1 MHGWDVVLELITILA
16 SAIVAGALFDRIRLG
31 STVGYILAGVL
42 IGPKALGLVQNQDT
56 VNGLAEFGIAL
67 VLFATGLEFSL
78 LRLKKLG
85 TGILLAGIA
94 QILFCIIVFAG
105 IATATG
111 LHMPAAFAVGAVA
124 SVSSTVIILRTLRER
139 GELDATHGK
148 ISFGILLIQD
158 IALVPLALFVTSL
171 NASGGLNKN
180 ISELTSAAGLF
191 VLVTLMFLLVI
202 TRLVPRA
209 LNSRVM
215 ATSRELPILIGL
227 VTCIGAAW
235 AAHTVGISASLGAF
249 IAGLLLAETP
259 PAHRIRSDIAPFRAL
274 FGTVFFVSV
283 GMLADAT
290 WIGQHLPIV
299 FGGLALLLGGKVL
312 ANFIAIRMFK
322 RITIAA
328 AASAIVL
335 AQVGEL
341 GFILIQIAAN
351 GNVISVDQQQMLTA
365 VAILSMIL
373 SPLLARSAP
382 KASRFICTHIVRA
395 RTLAEEARNEERES
409 FRDHFVVVGMGTAG
423 KTVASMLAEAQY
435 LVVAVDND
443 PKLHRTHKGNGIVI
457 VTGDATQYELMEEL
471 HLNDARALILAIPD
485 HQAASLS
492 ISLARQLAP
501 SLPIVVR
508 SRNHAFQDLLS
519 EAGATIV
526 VGEEALL
533 GRRLGELAV
542 KQSTGK
548 EDIEL
553 ESAF

>member
-16 SAIVAGALFDRIRLG
+16 SAIVAGAIFERIRLG
-31 STVGYILAGVL
+31 ATIGYILAGII
-42 IGPKALGLVQNQDT
+42 IGPKALGLVQNQET

-67 VLFATGLEFSL
+67 VLFATGLEFSI

-85 TGILLAGIA
+85 TGVLYAGIA
-94 QILFCIIVFAG
+94 QLLFCIIVFAG
-105 IATATG
+105 IATAMG
-111 LHMPAAFAVGAVA
+111 QPMPAAFAIGAIA
-124 SVSSTVIILRTLRER
+124 SVSSTVIIIRILRER

-158 IALVPLALFVTSL
+158 VALVPLALLVTAL
-171 NASGGLNKN
+171 GNTGGLTKN
-180 ISELTSAAGLF
+180 LSELTSAAGLF
-191 VLVTLMFLLVI
+191 VLVIILFLLVV

-209 LNSRVM
+209 LDSRVM

-227 VTCIGAAW
+227 VTCVGAAW
-235 AAHTVGISASLGAF
+235 AAHTVGVSASLGAF

-259 PAHRIRSDIAPFRAL
+259 TAHRIRSDIAPFRAL

-290 WIGQHLPIV
+290 WIFQHLGWV
-299 FGGLALLLGGKVL
+299 LGALAMLLLGKVL
-312 ANFIAIRMFK
+312 ANFIAIRLFK

-341 GFILIQIAAN
+341 GFILIQIASV
-351 GNVISVDQQQMLTA
+351 GKVITPDVQQLLTA
-365 VAILSMIL
+365 VGILSMML
-373 SPLLARSAP
+373 SPLLVRSAP
-382 KASRFICTHIVRA
+382 RASRFICTHVVRA
-395 RTLAEEARNEERES
+395 RKLVQEAQNEEREA
-409 FRDHFVVVGMGTAG
+409 FHDHFVVVGMGTAG
-423 KTVASMLAEAQY
+423 KTVAAMLTEAQY
-435 LVVAVDND
+435 MVVAVDND
-443 PKLHRTHKGNGIVI
+443 PKLHRTYKGSGTVI

-485 HQAASLS
+485 HRAASLS

-501 SLPIVVR
+501 DLPIVVR
-508 SRNHAFQDLLS
+508 SRNHAFQELLT
-519 EAGATIV
+519 EAGATVV

-542 KQSTGK
+542 RQATGK
-548 EDIEL
+548 QDPEL
-553 ESAF
+553 PGY

>member
-16 SAIVAGALFDRIRLG
+16 SAIVAGALFERIRLG
-31 STVGYILAGVL
+31 ATIGYILAGIL
-42 IGPKALGLVQNQDT
+42 IGPKALGLVQNQET

-67 VLFATGLEFSL
+67 VLFATGLEFSI

-85 TGILLAGIA
+85 TGVLYAGIA
-94 QILFCIIVFAG
+94 QLLFCIIVFAG
-105 IATATG
+105 IATAMG
-111 LHMPAAFAVGAVA
+111 QPMPAAFAIGAIA
-124 SVSSTVIILRTLRER
+124 SVSSTVIIIRILRER

-158 IALVPLALFVTSL
+158 VALVPLALLVTAL
-171 NASGGLNKN
+171 GNTGGLTKN
-180 ISELTSAAGLF
+180 LSELTSAAGLF
-191 VLVTLMFLLVI
+191 VLVIISFLLVV

-209 LNSRVM
+209 LDSRVM

-227 VTCIGAAW
+227 VTCVGAAW
-235 AAHTVGISASLGAF
+235 AAHTVGVSASLGAF

-259 PAHRIRSDIAPFRAL
+259 TANRIRSDIAPFRAL

-283 GMLADAT
+283 GMLADAF
-290 WIGQHLPIV
+290 WIYQHLGWV
-299 FGGLALLLGGKVL
+299 LGALGVLLTGKVM
-312 ANFIAIRMFK
+312 ANFIAIRLFK

-341 GFILIQIAAN
+341 GFILIQIATV
-351 GNVISVDQQQMLTA
+351 GKVISPDIQQLLTA
-365 VAILSMIL
+365 VAILSMML
-373 SPLLARSAP
+373 SPLLVRSAP
-382 KASRFICTHIVRA
+382 RASRFICTHVVRA
-395 RTLAEEARNEERES
+395 RKLVQEAHNEEREA
-409 FRDHFVVVGMGTAG
+409 FHDHFVVVGMGTAG
-423 KTVASMLAEAQY
+423 KTVAAMLTEAQY
-435 LVVAVDND
+435 MVVAVDND
-443 PKLHRTHKGNGIVI
+443 PKLHRTYKGSGTVI

-501 SLPIVVR
+501 DLPIVVR
-508 SRNHAFQDLLS
+508 SRNHAFQELLT
-519 EAGATIV
+519 EAGATVV

-542 KQSTGK
+542 RQATGK
-548 EDIEL
+548 QDPEL
-553 ESAF
+553 EGGY

>member
-16 SAIVAGALFDRIRLG
+16 SAIVAGAIFERIRLG
-31 STVGYILAGVL
+31 ATIGYILAGII
-42 IGPKALGLVQNQDT
+42 IGPKALGLVQNQET

-67 VLFATGLEFSL
+67 VLFATGLEFSI

-85 TGILLAGIA
+85 TGVLYAGIA

-105 IATATG
+105 IATAAGQT
-111 LHMPAAFAVGAVA
+111 MPAAFAIGAIA
-124 SVSSTVIILRTLRER
+124 SVSSTVIIIRILRER

-158 IALVPLALFVTSL
+158 VALVPLALLVTAL
-171 NASGGLNKN
+171 GNTGGFTKN
-180 ISELTSAAGLF
+180 LSELTSAAGLF
-191 VLVTLMFLLVI
+191 VLVIILFLLVV

-209 LNSRVM
+209 LDSRVM

-227 VTCIGAAW
+227 VTCVGAAW
-235 AAHTVGISASLGAF
+235 AAHTVGVSASLGAF

-259 PAHRIRSDIAPFRAL
+259 TAHRIRSDIAPFRAL

-290 WIGQHLPIV
+290 WIFQHLGWV
-299 FGGLALLLGGKVL
+299 LGALAVLLSGKVL
-312 ANFIAIRMFK
+312 ANFIAIRLFK

-341 GFILIQIAAN
+341 GFILIQIASV
-351 GNVISVDQQQMLTA
+351 GKVITPDVQQLLTA
-365 VAILSMIL
+365 VAIFSMML
-373 SPLLARSAP
+373 SPLLVRSAP
-382 KASRFICTHIVRA
+382 RASRFICTHIVRA
-395 RTLAEEARNEERES
+395 RTLVLEAQNAEREA
-409 FRDHFVVVGMGTAG
+409 FHDHFVVVGMGTAG
-423 KTVASMLAEAQY
+423 KTVAAMLTEAQY
-435 LVVAVDND
+435 MVVAVDND
-443 PKLHRTHKGNGIVI
+443 PKLHRTYKGSGTVI

-485 HQAASLS
+485 HRAASLS

-501 SLPIVVR
+501 DLPIVVR
-508 SRNHAFQDLLS
+508 SRNHAFQELLT
-519 EAGATIV
+519 EAGATVV

-542 KQSTGK
+542 RQATGK
-548 EDIEL
+548 QDPEL
-553 ESAF
+553 PGY

>member
-16 SAIVAGALFDRIRLG
+16 SAIVAGAIFERIRLG
-31 STVGYILAGVL
+31 ATIGYILAGII
-42 IGPKALGLVQNQDT
+42 IGPKALGLVQNQET

-67 VLFATGLEFSL
+67 VLFATGLEFSI

-85 TGILLAGIA
+85 SGVLYAGIA
-94 QILFCIIVFAG
+94 QLLFCIIVFAG
-105 IATATG
+105 ITTAAG
-111 LHMPAAFAVGAVA
+111 QPMPAAFAIGAIA
-124 SVSSTVIILRTLRER
+124 SVSSTVIIIRILRER

-158 IALVPLALFVTSL
+158 VALVPLALLVTAL
-171 NASGGLNKN
+171 GNTGGITKN
-180 ISELTSAAGLF
+180 FSELTSAAGLF
-191 VLVTLMFLLVI
+191 VLVIISFLLVV

-209 LNSRVM
+209 LDSRVM

-227 VTCIGAAW
+227 VTCVGAAW
-235 AAHTVGISASLGAF
+235 AAHTVGVSASLGAF

-259 PAHRIRSDIAPFRAL
+259 TAHRIRSDIAPFRAL

-283 GMLADAT
+283 GMLADAS
-290 WIGQHLPIV
+290 WIYQHLGWV
-299 FGGLALLLGGKVL
+299 LGALAVLLTGKVM
-312 ANFIAIRMFK
+312 ANFIAIRLFK

-341 GFILIQIAAN
+341 GFILIQIASV
-351 GNVISVDQQQMLTA
+351 GKVISPDVQQLLTA
-365 VAILSMIL
+365 VAIFSMML
-373 SPLLARSAP
+373 SPLLVRSAP
-382 KASRFICTHIVRA
+382 RASRFICTHVVRA
-395 RTLAEEARNEERES
+395 RKLVQEAQNEEREA
-409 FRDHFVVVGMGTAG
+409 FHDHFVVVGMGTAG
-423 KTVASMLAEAQY
+423 KTVAAMLTEAQY
-435 LVVAVDND
+435 MVVAVDND
-443 PKLHRTHKGNGIVI
+443 PKLHRTYKGSGTVI

-485 HQAASLS
+485 HRAASLS

-501 SLPIVVR
+501 DLPIVVR
-508 SRNHAFQDLLS
+508 SRNHAFQDLLT
-519 EAGATIV
+519 EAGATVV

-542 KQSTGK
+542 RQATGK
-548 EDIEL
+548 QDPEL
-553 ESAF
+553 PGY